1 MKVLLVG
8 SGGREHALAWKIRQ
22 SPFLSK
28 LYAAPGNAGM
38 AEIAECVSIPAE
50 DIEALARFAREK
62 EIDLTVVG
70 PEIPLA
76 QGIVDRFQ
84 SEGLQIFGPTRAAAQ
99 LESSKI
105 FAKERMVGAGVP
117 TADYKLFSDAAEAK
131 RYLVE
136 SEPPFVIKAD
146 GLAAGK
152 GVVVADTCED
162 AVQAVTQFMEEKKL
176 GEAGRRVLIEEKLEG
191 EELSLLILTD
201 GENLI
206 PLSSAQDH
214 KRLLDMDRGPNT
226 GGMGAYSPC
235 PFLSKE
241 NFNKVID
248 KTVRPILQ
256 EMLRQKMVYR
266 GVLYAGLILTKN
278 GPFVLEYNARF
289 GDPETQAVLPR
300 LKSDLLPLLLEIAQ
314 GRFPSGSL
322 DWDERSSLNV
332 VMAAA
337 GYPGTSEKGAS
348 IAGLEGLRDRPDQ
361 FVFHAGTARNEEGK
375 VVTSGGRVLSVTAL
389 GETLKAAQERAYEAV
404 YQIRFE
410 GAQFRKDIG
419 RKALE
424 SVLKGDGSA
433 SG

>member
-28 LYAAPGNAGM
+28 LYAAPGNAGI
-38 AEIAECVSIPAE
+38 AEMAECVAIPAE
-50 DIEALARFAREK
+50 DLEALARFAQEK

-76 QGIVDRFQ
+76 EGIVDRFQ
-84 SEGLQIFGPTRAAAQ
+84 SEGLRIFGPTRAAAQ

-105 FAKERMVGAGVP
+105 FAKERMVGAGIP
-117 TADYKLFSDAAEAK
+117 TADYKVFSDAAEAK

-152 GVVVADTCED
+152 GVVVADTCEE

-191 EELSLLILTD
+191 EELSLLVLTD

-206 PLSSAQDH
+206 PFASAQDH
-214 KRLLDMDRGPNT
+214 KRHLDMDRGPNT

-241 NFNKVID
+241 NLNKVID

-256 EMLRQKMVYR
+256 EMLRQKIVYR

-300 LKSDLLPLLLEIAQ
+300 LKSDLLPLLLEIAE
-314 GRFPSGSL
+314 GRFPSGPL
-322 DWDERSSLNV
+322 DWDDRSSLNV
-332 VMAAA
+332 VMAAP
-337 GYPGTSEKGAS
+337 GYPGTYEKGTV
-348 IAGLEGLRDRPDQ
+348 IAGLESLHDRPDQ
-361 FVFHAGTARNEEGK
+361 FVFHAGTARDEEK
-375 VVTSGGRVLSVTAL
+375 KIITSGGRVLSVTAL
-389 GETLKAAQERAYEAV
+389 GENLKAAQEKAYQAI

-424 SVLKGDGSA
+424 SVRS
-433 SG
+433 